1 VQRQIAAFWVVVV
14 CLVAATASGADASV
28 VPASVQ
34 RAIPKKVP
42 AYLRYVPT
50 ELPLGYRYAK
60 WHGARS
66 GLEIYFAR
74 KGRPPT
80 LVFFA
85 GAAGPTGTCT
95 AGSTHTYRF
104 GSVRVS
110 FEKDRYDDQFWRCVR
125 AGAVTIETT
134 IRRADDLT
142 AAKRRAIAAMV
153 ASATQ
158 FV

>member
-1 VQRQIAAFWVVVV
+1 M
-14 CLVAATASGADASV
+14 CLVAATASAADASI

-34 RAIPKKVP
+34 RAIQKKVP

-74 KGRPPT
+74 KGRTPT
-80 LVFFA
+80 LVFLA

-95 AGSTHTYRF
+95 AGGTHTYRF

-110 FEKDRYDDQFWRCVR
+110 FEKDRYDEQFWRCVR
-125 AGAVTIETT
+125 AGTVSIEAT
-134 IRRADDLT
+134 IRRADDL
-142 AAKRRAIAAMV
+142 AAAERRAIAAMV
-153 ASATQ
+153 ASATH
-158 FV
+158 FS